1 MFRRQIIYSPI
12 MDCYNGEILTVEMR
26 DNMKKE
32 EVKTIVFRYIF
43 IYYNRYPKGNVM
55 FCKTNTN
62 FNRSRVL

>member
-1 MFRRQIIYSPI
+1 
-12 MDCYNGEILTVEMR
+12 MDCYNGEILTAEMR

-62 FNRSRVL
+62 FNGSRVL